1 MEDSEVV
8 TFDQELTS
16 LVLHYK
22 QLRDLNSWIEDDK
35 LDLSE
40 DSKELII
47 GNLNHEI
54 SYIERLINRVTAA
67 NKLNFEDD
75 SGWDEVEVLEE

>member
-67 NKLNFEDD
+67 NKLNLEDD